1 MKANYRNRVGV
12 FCLFCLPLLAMYL
25 LFSFTPLIQTFY
37 YSVTNW
43 SGYGDYE
50 FIGFQN
56 FQRVFNDPK
65 FWSALF
71 NNVKFFVLGGV
82 IVFGLA
88 LLCAALI
95 TQSRLRESKYYR
107 IILYMPNILSGVVIA
122 VLWKF
127 IFSPNFGLLNSMLEA
142 VGLAD
147 WCKNWLGTKETAF
160 GAIMAVWAWSGF
172 GYYMLLMIAAIEGV
186 PTTYLEAAEI
196 DGANGVQRFIHIVL
210 PMVMNM
216 VRTCLVFFT
225 MNAFT
230 GIYVLVKFMT
240 DGGPSGKTDV
250 IIRYI
255 YQTAFGSSKFGLSAA
270 QGVVVC
276 ILVGAL
282 IMIMLKVTKPKDE
295 LEY

>member
-37 YSVTNW
+37 YSITDW
-43 SGYGDYE
+43 SGYGDYN

-56 FQRVFNDPK
+56 FQKVFNDAK
-65 FWSALF
+65 FWNAMF
-71 NNVKFFVLGGV
+71 NNVKFFIVGGV

-255 YQTAFGSSKFGLSAA
+255 YSTAFGSSKFGLSAA

>member
-25 LFSFTPLIQTFY
+25 IFSFTPLIQTFY
-37 YSVTNW
+37 YSVTDW
-43 SGYGDYE
+43 SGYGDYN
-50 FIGFQN
+50 FVGFQN
-56 FQRVFNDPK
+56 FQKVFKDAD
-65 FWSALF
+65 FWNAMF
-71 NNVKFFVLGGV
+71 NNVKFFIVGGV

-95 TQSRLRESKYYR
+95 TQSKLRESKYYR

-255 YQTAFGSSKFGLSAA
+255 YSTAFGRSRFGLSAA

-282 IMIMLKVTKPKDE
+282 IMIMLKITKPKDE

>member
-1 MKANYRNRVGV
+1 
-12 FCLFCLPLLAMYL
+12 MYI
-25 LFSFTPLIQTFY
+25 LFSFVPLIKTFY
-37 YSVTNW
+37 YSITDW
-43 SGYGDYE
+43 SGYGDFNY
-50 FIGFQN
+50 IGFEN
-56 FQRVFNDPK
+56 FTKVFKDAK
-65 FWSALF
+65 FWSAMY
-71 NNVKFFVLGGV
+71 NNVKFFFVGGI

-127 IFSPNFGLLNSMLEA
+127 IFSPNFGLLNSLLENI
-142 VGLAD
+142 GLAS
-147 WCKNWLGTKETAF
+147 WCRNWLGTKETAF
-160 GAIMAVWAWSGF
+160 GAVMAVWTWAGF

-196 DGANGVQRFIHIVL
+196 DGANAIQRFIHIVL

-240 DGGPSGKTDV
+240 GGGPSGKTEV
-250 IIRYI
+250 IISYI
-255 YQTAFGSSKFGLSAA
+255 YQTAFGKSKFGLSAA
-270 QGVVVC
+270 QSVVVC

>member
-1 MKANYRNRVGV
+1 MKANYRSRVGV
-12 FCLFCLPLLAMYL
+12 FCLFCLPLLAMYI
-25 LFSFTPLIQTFY
+25 LFSFVPLIKTFY
-37 YSVTNW
+37 YSITDW
-43 SGYGDYE
+43 SGYGDFNY
-50 FIGFQN
+50 IGFEN
-56 FQRVFNDPK
+56 FTKVFKDAK
-65 FWSALF
+65 FWSAMY
-71 NNVKFFVLGGV
+71 NNVKFFFVGGI

-127 IFSPNFGLLNSMLEA
+127 IFSPNFGLLNSLLENI
-142 VGLAD
+142 GLAS
-147 WCKNWLGTKETAF
+147 WCRNWLGTKETAF
-160 GAIMAVWAWSGF
+160 GAVMAVWTWAGF

-196 DGANGVQRFIHIVL
+196 DGANAIQRFIHIVL

-240 DGGPSGKTDV
+240 GGGPSGKTEV
-250 IIRYI
+250 IISYI
-255 YQTAFGSSKFGLSAA
+255 YQTAFGKSKFGLSAA
-270 QGVVVC
+270 QSVVVC

>member
-1 MKANYRNRVGV
+1 MKASYRNRVGV

-25 LFSFTPLIQTFY
+25 TFSFTPLIKTFF
-37 YSVTNW
+37 YSVTDW
-43 SGYGDYE
+43 SGYGDYN

-56 FQRVFNDPK
+56 FERIFKDDD
-65 FWSALF
+65 FWRALL
-71 NNVKFFVLGGV
+71 NNVRFFIFGGV
-82 IVFGLA
+82 FVFGLA
-88 LLCAALI
+88 LACAAMI
-95 TQSRLRESKYYR
+95 TQSKLKESKYYR
-107 IILYMPNILSGVVIA
+107 IILYMPNIISAVVIA

-127 IFSPNFGLLNSMLEA
+127 IYSPNFGLLNSFLRTIGLDHLA
-142 VGLAD
+142 V
-147 WCKNWLGTKETAF
+147 NWLGLKETAF
-160 GAIMAVWAWSGF
+160 GAIMVVWTWSGF
-172 GYYMLLMIAAIEGV
+172 GYYMLLMIAAIEGI

-196 DGANGVQRFIHIVL
+196 DGANGFQRFIHIVL

-240 DGGPSGKTDV
+240 DGGPAGTTDV
-250 IIRYI
+250 IISYI
-255 YQTAFGSSKFGLSAA
+255 YKTAFGSSKFGLSAA

-282 IMIMLKVTKPKDE
+282 ILFMLKVTKPKDE

>member
-25 LFSFTPLIQTFY
+25 IFSFTPLIKTFF
-37 YSVTNW
+37 YSITDW
-43 SGYGDYE
+43 SGYGDYN
-50 FIGFQN
+50 FVGFDN
-56 FQRVFNDPK
+56 FVKVFNDEV
-65 FWSALF
+65 FWKSLL
-71 NNVKFFVLGGV
+71 NNVKFFFFGG
-82 IVFGLA
+82 IFVFGLA
-88 LLCAALI
+88 LVCAAMI
-95 TQSRLRESKYYR
+95 TQSKLKESKYYR
-107 IILYMPNILSGVVIA
+107 IILYMPNIISGVIIA

-127 IFSPNFGLLNSMLEA
+127 IFSPNFGLLNNFMTLLGLEPQ
-142 VGLAD
+142 
-147 WCKNWLGTKETAF
+147 NWLGQKDTAF
-160 GAIMAVWAWSGF
+160 TCLMIVWVWSGF
-172 GYYMLLMIAAIEGV
+172 GYYMLLLIAGIEGI

-196 DGANGVQRFIHIVL
+196 DGANGIQRFIHIVM

-216 VRTCLVFFT
+216 IRTCMVFFT

-240 DGGPSGKTDV
+240 DGGPANTTQV
-250 IIRYI
+250 IISYI
-255 YQTAFGSSKFGLSAA
+255 YRTAFTNSRFGLSAA

-282 IMIMLKVTKPKDE
+282 IMFMLKVTKPKDE

>member
-1 MKANYRNRVGV
+1 
-12 FCLFCLPLLAMYL
+12 MYL
-25 LFSFTPLIQTFY
+25 IFSFVPLVQTFY
-37 YSVTNW
+37 YSITNW

-50 FIGFQN
+50 YVGLQN
-56 FQRVFNDPK
+56 FVKVFNDAK

-71 NNVKFFVLGGV
+71 NNVKFFIIGGI

-95 TQSRLRESKYYR
+95 TQSRLPESKYYR
-107 IILYMPNILSGVVIA
+107 IILYMPNIISAVVIA

-127 IFSPNFGLLNSMLEA
+127 IYSPNFGLLNSLLEA

-147 WCKNWLGTKETAF
+147 WGKNWLGTKETAF

-196 DGANGVQRFIHIVL
+196 DGANGFQRFIHIVL

-240 DGGPSGKTDV
+240 GGGPAGTTDV
-250 IIRYI
+250 IISYV
-255 YQTAFGSSKFGLSAA
+255 YNTAFGSSKFGLSAA

-282 IMIMLKVTKPKDE
+282 IMFMLKVTKPKDE

>member
-1 MKANYRNRVGV
+1 
-12 FCLFCLPLLAMYL
+12 MYL
-25 LFSFTPLIQTFY
+25 IFSFTPLIKTFF
-37 YSVTNW
+37 YSITDW
-43 SGYGDYE
+43 SGYGDYN

-56 FQRVFNDPK
+56 FERVFRDK
-65 FWSALF
+65 EFWQALL
-71 NNVKFFVLGGV
+71 NNVKFFIFGG
-82 IVFGLA
+82 IFLFGLA
-88 LLCAALI
+88 LVCAAMI
-95 TQSRLRESKYYR
+95 TQSKLPESKYYR
-107 IILYMPNILSGVVIA
+107 IILYMPNIISGVVIA

-127 IFSPNFGLLNSMLEA
+127 IFSPNFGLLNSLLNA
-142 VGLAD
+142 VGLENLTR
-147 WCKNWLGTKETAF
+147 NWLGLKETAF
-160 GAIMAVWAWSGF
+160 GCLMVVWIWSGF
-172 GYYMLLMIAAIEGV
+172 GYYMLLMIAAIEGI

-196 DGANGVQRFIHIVL
+196 DGANGMQRFIHIVL

-240 DGGPSGKTDV
+240 DGGPAGTTDV
-250 IIRYI
+250 IISYI
-255 YQTAFGSSKFGLSAA
+255 YRTAFANSKFGLSAA

-282 IMIMLKVTKPKDE
+282 IMFMLKVTKPKDE